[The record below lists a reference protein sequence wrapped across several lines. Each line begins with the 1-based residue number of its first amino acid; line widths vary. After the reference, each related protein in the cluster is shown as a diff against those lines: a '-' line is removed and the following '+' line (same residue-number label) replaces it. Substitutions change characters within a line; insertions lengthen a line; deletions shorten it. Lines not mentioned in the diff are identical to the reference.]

1 MRRSGFTI
9 MKKLIGFIKPMVN
22 IMTLAIFTGVLG
34 FLASIFITIL
44 GGFALIN
51 ILGYETFITLKWI
64 FILIGF
70 FAIIR
75 GILRYVEQLSNHY
88 IAFKLLALIRNK
100 VFTALRK
107 LSPAKLEGK
116 DKGNLISLI
125 TTDIELLEVFY
136 AHTISPISIAA
147 ITSLFMTIFIG
158 SYNWILGLIAGLAYI
173 TIGFII
179 PIISSKIGVS
189 DGLEFRNKFGDM
201 NSFLLDNLRGFNEI
215 IQYNMGDKRLS
226 MLNKKTDKLTEKQ
239 KKLKFYESVTSAI
252 SDASLLTFSAI
263 MLFASIFLNQ
273 KGLIGFE
280 GVLISTIGMMSS
292 FGPVLALSNLSGNL
306 RHTLA
311 SGDRVLD
318 LLKEDP
324 VVEEKIEGKEV
335 QFSGAN
341 LSKVNFSYEDDLIL
355 DDYSIDIG
363 KNNII
368 GIHGKSGS
376 GKSTLLKLLM
386 RFWDVNSGKVN
397 ISDENIK
404 DIKTQSLRDIQSY
417 ITQETHLFNDTI
429 KNNIGIGKK
438 NASFEDIVKAA
449 KKASIHDFIVT
460 LPKGYDTE
468 VGELGGSISSGEKQR
483 IGIARAFLHDSPFI
497 LLDEP
502 TSNLDSLNE
511 GIILKSLKEE
521 SNHKT
526 MFLVSHRKSTMN
538 IADKVYKVDT
548 TRVS

>member
-1 MRRSGFTI
+1 MRRSGFSI
-9 MKKLIGFIKPMVN
+9 MKKLIGFIKPMVS
-22 IMTLAIFTGVLG
+22 IMILAVFTGVLG
-34 FLASIFITIL
+34 FLASIFITIF

-51 ILGYETFITLKWI
+51 ILGYKTFITLKWI

-70 FAIIR
+70 FALIR
-75 GILRYVEQLSNHY
+75 GVLRYIEQLSNHY

-158 SYNWILGLIAGLAYI
+158 RYHWLLGLIAFFAYI
-173 TIGFII
+173 TIGFIV
-179 PIISSKIGVS
+179 PIISSKIGVN

-215 IQYNMGDKRLS
+215 IQYDMGAKRLS
-226 MLNKKTDKLTEKQ
+226 MLNEKTDKLIEKQ
-239 KKLKFYESVTSAI
+239 KRLKFYESITSAI
-252 SDASLLTFSAI
+252 SDASVLTFSAI
-263 MLFASIFLNQ
+263 MLFTSIFLNQ
-273 KGLIGFE
+273 KGVLGFE

-318 LLKEDP
+318 LLKEEP
-324 VVEEKIEGKEV
+324 VVEEKFEGENV
-335 QFSGAN
+335 NFEGAD
-341 LSKVNFSYEDDLIL
+341 LSKVNFSYENNLIF
-355 DDYSIDIG
+355 DNYSINIK

-386 RFWDVNSGKVN
+386 RFWDVDSGKVI
-397 ISDENIK
+397 ISGENIK
-404 DIKTQSLRDIQSY
+404 DINTESLRDLQSY

-438 NASFEDIVKAA
+438 NASLEEIIEAA
-449 KKASIHDFIVT
+449 KKASIHDFINT

-521 SNHKT
+521 SSHKT
-526 MFLVSHRKSTMN
+526 MVLVSHRKSTMN